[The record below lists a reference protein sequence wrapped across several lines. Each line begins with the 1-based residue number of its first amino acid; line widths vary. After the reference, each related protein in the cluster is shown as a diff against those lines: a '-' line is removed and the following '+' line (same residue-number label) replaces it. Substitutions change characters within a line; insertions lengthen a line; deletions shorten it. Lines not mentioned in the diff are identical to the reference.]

1 MRLVIVAAFALVPS
15 SLLSGQASPQSTA
28 TETASQDLSNAT
40 PIAGSWAY
48 SATADGSEATFSN
61 PQGFAQL
68 LVHCTRATRRVTI
81 AKLAGAPAAFLSVWS
96 SSLTK
101 SVPSSFNPATGRL
114 TTDFAPYDPLLDA
127 IASSRGRIG
136 VTIAGQ
142 MPLVVPAWAETA
154 RVIEDCRA

>member
-1 MRLVIVAAFALVPS
+1 MRFVIAAAFALVQAAS
-15 SLLSGQASPQSTA
+15 LSGQASPTPDATA
-28 TETASQDLSNAT
+28 TQDLSYAT

-68 LVHCTRATRRVTI
+68 VVHCARATRRVTI
-81 AKLAGAPAAFLSVWS
+81 AKLAGAASPFLSVWS

-114 TTDFAPYDPLLDA
+114 TIDFAPYDPLLDA

-142 MPLVVPAWAETA
+142 APLVVPAWAETA

>member
-1 MRLVIVAAFALVPS
+1 MRFVIAAAFALAQAAS
-15 SLLSGQASPQSTA
+15 LSGQASPTPTA
-28 TETASQDLSNAT
+28 TQDLSYAT

-68 LVHCTRATRRVTI
+68 VIHCAIATRRVTI
-81 AKLAGAPAAFLSVWS
+81 AKLAGAASPFLSVWS

-142 MPLVVPAWAETA
+142 APLVVPAWAETA

>member
-1 MRLVIVAAFALVPS
+1 MRFVIAAALALVQATS
-15 SLLSGQASPQSTA
+15 LSGQASPTPATTA
-28 TETASQDLSNAT
+28 NQDLSYAT

-61 PQGFAQL
+61 PQGLVQL
-68 LVHCTRATRRVTI
+68 VVHCARATRRVTI
-81 AKLAGAPAAFLSVWS
+81 AKLAGAESPFLSVWS

-101 SVPSSFNPATGRL
+101 SVPSSFNPATGRV
-114 TTDFAPYDPLLDA
+114 TIDFAPYDPLLDA

-142 MPLVVPAWAETA
+142 APLVVPAWAETA